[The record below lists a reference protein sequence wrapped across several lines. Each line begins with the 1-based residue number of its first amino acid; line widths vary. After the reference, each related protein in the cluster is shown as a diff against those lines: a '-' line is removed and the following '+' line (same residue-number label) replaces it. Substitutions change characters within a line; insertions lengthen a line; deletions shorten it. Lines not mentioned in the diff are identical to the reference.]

1 MSALPGD
8 DYYQLTGS
16 TVLCLTAAGI
26 GKPEMING
34 LRLCPDIWLRQGCS
48 VVMFIDASKILTD
61 RNGIFTVKLIIKNS
75 AMRDG

>member
-8 DYYQLTGS
+8 GYYQLTGF
-16 TVLCLTAAGI
+16 TVLCLTAGGI
-26 GKPEMING
+26 GKPEIING
-34 LRLCPDIWLRQGCS
+34 PRLCPNVWLRPGCS
-48 VVMFIDASKILTD
+48 VVMFIDASQILTD